1 MSSHAFPE
9 AGSLALTMVALLLP
23 ISSLWAGMAIDQEAS
38 TLNLSH
44 LSESDASRRVFDS
57 IHDTHDSH
65 GPLSN
70 QLGRLTTQSS
80 RPEFSANRKGSMAQ
94 LSPALIESGIGYIH
108 SSTRD
113 STEIDLEAIGVR
125 VIKSYDIQHE
135 S

>member
-1 MSSHAFPE
+1 MNSYAFPE

-38 TLNLSH
+38 TLNLSN
-44 LSESDASRRVFDS
+44 LSASDASRRIFGS
-57 IHDTHDSH
+57 THDTHDSH

-70 QLGRLTTQSS
+70 QLGRLATQSS
-80 RPEFSANRKGSMAQ
+80 RPEFSTNTKGSMAQ
-94 LSPALIESGIGYIH
+94 LSPAFIESGIGYTH

-113 STEIDLEAIGVR
+113 STELDLEAIGVR
-125 VIKSYDIQHE
+125 VIKSYHIQHD